1 MCGRYAIVNG
11 KRVLLTIQNMS
22 QLLEQSILL
31 DIVPR
36 YNAAP
41 KQRMPV
47 VAVRDNVT
55 IIEMMQWGLVPHWS
69 KEPKTAFST
78 INAVGEKLGES
89 KLYAPYFRSSRCL
102 VPADAFYEW
111 KKLAVEKEV
120 RGRKTTVQE
129 KQPMCIRMKD
139 QSPFMF
145 AGLFS
150 VWKSEKGEELPSYA
164 IITTTPNELMKNI
177 HDRMPVIL
185 EEKDFEQW
193 LDRSYKET
201 DQLKKLLKPYPAD
214 PMMAYPVSR
223 LVNSP
228 ANERPECLE
237 PLEES

>member
-22 QLLEQSILL
+22 QLLEQSYLL
-31 DIVPR
+31 DILPR

-41 KQRMPV
+41 KQKMPV
-47 VAVRDNVT
+47 VAVRENT
-55 IIEMMQWGLVPHWS
+55 TKIEMMLWGLVPHWS

-78 INAVGEKLGES
+78 INAVGEKLAES

-111 KKLAVEKEV
+111 KKLNVEKEV
-120 RGRKTTVQE
+120 RGRRTTVQE

-150 VWKSEKGEELPSYA
+150 VWKNEKGEELPSYT
-164 IITTTPNELMKNI
+164 IITTTPNELMKGI

-185 EEKDFEQW
+185 EEKDYEQW
-193 LDRSYKET
+193 LDRGYKET
-201 DQLKKLLKPYPAD
+201 DQLKKLLKPCPAEG
-214 PMMAYPVSR
+214 MTAYPVSR

-228 ANERPECLE
+228 ANDVPECLE
-237 PLEES
+237 PLEEN